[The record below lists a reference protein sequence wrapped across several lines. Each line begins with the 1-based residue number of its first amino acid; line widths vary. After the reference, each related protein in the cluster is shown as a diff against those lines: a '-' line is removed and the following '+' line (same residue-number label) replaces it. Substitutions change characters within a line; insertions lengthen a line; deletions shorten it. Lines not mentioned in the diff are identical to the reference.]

1 MTSNIKIRRQ
11 YRERGEIVTKKAKQT
26 NKSTNLERF
35 YYPLERK
42 VEKPFN
48 WKQMTRLLYY
58 LKPYTKT
65 LLPGAFAAMLVS
77 MVVRLLVPILIGQY
91 VIERA
96 IAEKDTGLLT
106 YLVIFIS
113 LLYLANYVAN
123 RYRIKL
129 VNILGQRT
137 IHDLRKELFSHVQ
150 RLSHNFFDKRSAGS
164 ILVRILNDVNSLQE
178 LFTNGIINLLMDVL
192 MLIGIIAILFA
203 LSPQLAIAVLV
214 ILPIMF
220 YISTKLRRNI
230 RRTWQNVRIQKSR
243 LNSHLNESI
252 QGIRITQSFSQE
264 TENTEFFNGV
274 NADNFEMERLAMKK
288 SAYFGPFVEMSN
300 AIGTVILIAY
310 GSNLIINGTIG
321 IGTFVSFAFFLG
333 MFWEPISR
341 LGQIYNQLLV
351 AMASSERIFEFLD
364 EQPNVEE
371 KTDAKVFT
379 DMQGNIEFDH
389 VQFSYDAD
397 RVALHEISLNIK
409 AGQTVALVG
418 HTGSGKSTIANLISR
433 FYDPTHGTVKIDGQ
447 DSRDM
452 RLDSLRSNISVVLQ
466 DTFIF
471 SGTIMEN
478 IRFGRPEATDEEVI
492 ASAKIVGAHEFI
504 LRLAGEYQTEV
515 EERGNILSAG
525 ERQLLSFARALLAN
539 PRILILDEATASI
552 DTEAEV
558 KIQKALKKLLHGRTA
573 IMIAH
578 RLSTIRE
585 ADNIIVLEHGRL
597 LEQGNHAELMEK
609 QGEYYGLIKSQ
620 FEMLDIL

>member
-1 MTSNIKIRRQ
+1 MTKQ
-11 YRERGEIVTKKAKQT
+11 TKKYQSPHLK
-26 NKSTNLERF
+26 RF
-35 YYPLERK
+35 YYPLDQA

-48 WKQMTRLLYY
+48 WKQMTRLLAYV
-58 LKPYTKT
+58 KPYANTI
-65 LLPGAFAAMLVS
+65 LPIAMLA
-77 MVVRLLVPILIGQY
+77 MLITTIVRLAVPILIGKV
-91 VIERA
+91 VIDIA
-96 IAEKDTGLLT
+96 IADQNITLLS
-106 YLVIFIS
+106 YLVIGIS
-113 LLYLANYVAN
+113 LLYLLSYLGN

-129 VNILGQRT
+129 VNILGQKV
-137 IHDLRKELFSHVQ
+137 IHDLRKQLFSHVQ

-178 LFTNGIINLLMDVL
+178 LFTNGIINLLMDIV
-192 MLIGIIAILFA
+192 MLVGIIVILFT
-203 LSPQLAIAVLV
+203 LSPQLALAVLV

-230 RRTWQNVRIQKSR
+230 RRSWQDVRIQKSR
-243 LNSHLNESI
+243 LNSHLNESL

-264 TENTEFFNGV
+264 KENTEYFDGV
-274 NADNFEMERLAMKK
+274 NKDNFEKERLAMKK

-300 AIGTVILIAY
+300 AIGTVILISFGAH
-310 GSNLIINGTIG
+310 LIISNTIE

-371 KTDAKVFT
+371 KPNAKVFQ
-379 DMQGNIEFDH
+379 DMKGHIVFDR
-389 VQFSYDAD
+389 VQFSYDTE
-397 RVALHEISLNIK
+397 RIALHEISLEMTP
-409 AGQTVALVG
+409 GQTVALVG

-433 FYDPTHGTVKIDGQ
+433 FYDPTKGSVLIDGH
-447 DSRDM
+447 DLRDM
-452 RLDSLRSNISVVLQ
+452 KLDSLRQNISVVLQ

-471 SGTIMEN
+471 SGSIMEN
-478 IRFGRPEATDEEVI
+478 IRFGRPSATDQDVI
-492 ASAKIVGAHEFI
+492 DSAKVVGAHEFI
-504 LRLAGEYQTEV
+504 MRLANGYATEV

-552 DTEAEV
+552 DTETEV

-585 ADNIIVLEHGRL
+585 ADNIIVLEHGKI
-597 LEQGNHAELMEK
+597 LEQGNHQQLMEQK
-609 QGEYYGLIKSQ
+609 GEYFDLVKSQ
-620 FEMLDIL
+620 FDMLDAL